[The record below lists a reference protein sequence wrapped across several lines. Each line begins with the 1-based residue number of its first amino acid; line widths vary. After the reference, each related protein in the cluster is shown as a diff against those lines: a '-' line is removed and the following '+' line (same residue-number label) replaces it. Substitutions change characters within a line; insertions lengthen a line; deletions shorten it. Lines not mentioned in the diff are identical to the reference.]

1 MANLSNRNRSSYRDR
16 IREQREEKMARLERE
31 AKRSNKA
38 AKLFMLL
45 LLVGWF
51 VLTHIKRADAADG
64 KIIDKI
70 NVKFTQNYGDGGETL
85 EPTITTS
92 TGNISI
98 EDISYAKEP
107 DKWKPGN
114 RVLVTINFSAASGYY
129 FGAVW
134 NREAVTLNDAEF
146 SHCGRIDDGEILQL
160 KVYYVPCAVLGDTA
174 SAGWDYKFKK
184 AVWKEV
190 DYAPGYEVKL
200 YKNDEEVGTKKVR
213 TTTVDFSDKIEDYT
227 KDKFDEDSKY
237 KVNSRTFDFIF
248 QFYGIDSE
256 YYVGYKLTSSSD
268 QTYTSDTKT
277 YNYTYKREK
286 AKYARLF
293 NVKQTLEKVDLSGYK
308 KDYSSYA
315 NN

>member
-1 MANLSNRNRSSYRDR
+1 MRIKRISGILIGSTALVVSTFALTSCGGSNIEFKKYSNESTKEEFEKAYATFFDEKTTNGYDLTIYNYESEETESDGKTSKMLG
-16 IREQREEKMARLERE
+16 EQTSIETFDSISNVLY
-31 AKRSNKA
+31 RSNKETYDA
-38 AKLFMLL
+38 ESTYESESSKVDSEYIYQSDNNLNTVVDLKTKTYSSTAYNPSASNM
-45 LLVGWF
+45 
-51 VLTHIKRADAADG
+51 KRASISFG
-64 KIIDKI
+64 EFID
-70 NVKFTQNYGDGGETL
+70 VNYYQLSYYAES
-85 EPTITTS
+85 EAYTIKYYNDSQVYT
-92 TGNISI
+92 IA
-98 EDISYAKEP
+98 ISY
-107 DKWKPGN
+107 
-114 RVLVTINFSAASGYY
+114 
-129 FGAVW
+129 
-134 NREAVTLNDAEF
+134 
-146 SHCGRIDDGEILQL
+146 
-160 KVYYVPCAVLGDTA
+160 
-174 SAGWDYKFKK
+174 
-184 AVWKEV
+184 
-190 DYAPGYEVKL
+190 
-200 YKNDEEVGTKKVR
+200 
-213 TTTVDFSDKIEDYT
+213 DYT